1 MNGTHSVP
9 GEAPSPALC
18 PPPLQGFNIIKSEVS
33 EGFKLNVWDIGGQK
47 TIRPYWR
54 KCVRRPPPP
63 PSYIAARPSRI
74 MCTSCMGGL

>member
-33 EGFKLNVWDIGGQK
+33 EGFKLNVWGHWGPENHSA
-47 TIRPYWR
+47 RR
-54 KCVRRPPPP
+54 CVGPRRAPEQEVVLPATPTRTRQ
-63 PSYIAARPSRI
+63 IDN
-74 MCTSCMGGL
+74 